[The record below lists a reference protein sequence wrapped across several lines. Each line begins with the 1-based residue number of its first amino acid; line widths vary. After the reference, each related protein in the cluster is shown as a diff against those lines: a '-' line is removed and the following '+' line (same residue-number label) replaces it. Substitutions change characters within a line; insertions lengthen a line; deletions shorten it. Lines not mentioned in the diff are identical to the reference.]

1 MVETQRQGET
11 VAIDDIT
18 FSEGCSIAR
27 GKNTWFSGARSFYI
41 VFSLD

>member
-1 MVETQRQGET
+1 MVETQGQGES

-18 FSEGCSIAR
+18 FSEGCSVAH
-27 GKNTWFSGARSFYI
+27 GKNTCFSGDRSFYI

>member
-1 MVETQRQGET
+1 MVETQGQGAS

-18 FSEGCSIAR
+18 FSEGCSMAH
-27 GKNTWFSGARSFYI
+27 GKNTYFSGATSFYI